1 MSKARALWGWP
12 FTPFRLWEDN
22 FIRIHEPSRF
32 GTRLACWL
40 SRWHQTWFVWWKSG
54 APVCVFFWWS
64 RVWRDWIHWIH
75 PGAILPNIELEVT
88 RVQSSTTS
96 FFFRFV
102 EFKKADEWYWGDSVV
117 FAYNGKFR
125 ILNITDTHPP
135 DDSKSD
141 LNKKSSKPPWNEC
154 GWIWLSARYKSE
166 LVNKGA
172 WSQSFWWM
180 MSSPQK
186 LGP

>member
-1 MSKARALWGWP
+1 MLTVVMFAVPTLPGLTSFKTFCVIFCQAVSKAGALWGWP

-54 APVCVFFWWS
+54 APCVLFWWS

-88 RVQSSTTS
+88 RVQSSTTGFH
-96 FFFRFV
+96 FFPGLWNS
-102 EFKKADEWYWGDSVV
+102 KKQMNDIEGTCC
-117 FAYNGKFR
+117 
-125 ILNITDTHPP
+125 ICI
-135 DDSKSD
+135 
-141 LNKKSSKPPWNEC
+141 
-154 GWIWLSARYKSE
+154 
-166 LVNKGA
+166 
-172 WSQSFWWM
+172 
-180 MSSPQK
+180 
-186 LGP
+186 